1 MTYDDIFEH
10 LDMAY
15 EYLVTWFYDFF
26 DFINGN
32 KFVSAAVIITFAVP
46 SLILIFDFISY
57 ISSDSADFSFKLF
70 RKKFIDKNNFSKL
83 NKYQKA
89 YLRSLKFDKKN
100 NIDK

>member
-15 EYLVTWFYDFF
+15 AYLVTWFYDLF

-46 SLILIFDFISY
+46 SLVLIFDFIFY
-57 ISSDSADFSFKLF
+57 ISSDSFIPLSSFI
-70 RKKFIDKNNFSKL
+70 RKNINTKDKKDSL